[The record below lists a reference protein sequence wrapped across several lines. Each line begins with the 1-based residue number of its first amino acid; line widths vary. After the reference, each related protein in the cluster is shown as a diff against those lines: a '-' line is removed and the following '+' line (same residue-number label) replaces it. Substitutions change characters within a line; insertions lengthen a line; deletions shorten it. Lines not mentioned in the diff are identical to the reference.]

1 MREHLDHPLLLL
13 LVPALLALATLVLS
27 RTLVQ
32 ASRAHKALQL
42 GVRTLLFVALVVGL
56 AGPSAERPPRGRS
69 VVAIVDLSAS
79 IDADALAN
87 AKQHLEAV
95 RAAQG
100 PDDRLDVVAFARRA
114 RRVPV
119 MKGRPLA
126 WPTDLD
132 AEATDLEGALR
143 LGAALVEP
151 GRVPSLLLYSDG
163 NETDGHALALGDE
176 LARQHLGVDVV
187 PSRRTA
193 RPEVL
198 VRSLDV
204 PGEVRPSARFDV
216 SAEVETTVAQKVV
229 VSLYRDDFLAPG
241 DSRRDVSLPVGK
253 TTMRWKTEVPRPGVS
268 HFSVR
273 LSGALQD
280 QVAANNRADAVTLAR
295 GNPRVLLVEGG
306 AGSPALSAALA
317 QEHIDVEVRAP
328 SGLPA
333 DAAQLQSYDLVI
345 LSDTAATSVG
355 PAQSEAIERYVEG
368 GGGFLFS
375 GGENAT
381 DGWTGTRIEKLL
393 PVRFDKERRH
403 EDAQLALALAIDRSG
418 SMESEGRLELAKE
431 AAKGTAELLGPD
443 DLITIIAFDSQA
455 QPIVRLQRAANRL
468 RIATDIARLRPGG
481 GTAILPALR
490 EAYTALDS
498 ANAKVKHVILLTDGQ
513 ASYEG
518 IPELVREMVEHKI
531 TVSAVGVGAD
541 ADRSL
546 LTTIA
551 QRGQGRFYFTRDAD
565 QVPKI
570 FLKET
575 SEVAKRSLVEE
586 PTRVRIARAAELFA
600 GTAVES
606 APPLAGYVTVKPKP
620 GGEVLLV
627 SQRGDPLL
635 ARRRDGLGQTAV
647 WASDAKNRWATA
659 WLGWPGFPR
668 FFAQL
673 VRSTMRPPLAGQG
686 AYPVDV
692 ELADGR
698 ATVRVD
704 ATAPDDR
711 FVGGLDGYAELVD
724 ADAARSDGDPRSRVP
739 LAERA
744 PGRYEAV
751 VRLDVGDRARA
762 RLLRTVLRRDGA
774 EISRSL
780 RAVSLP
786 QAREH
791 LELEPDL
798 ALLSAFGGRVDPAPS
813 TVFEMPRDI
822 APSFVARR
830 PLWPYLLWAALVLLV
845 LDLAVRR
852 IPPSR
857 SSSSSRPS
865 PASRRKPT

>member
-1 MREHLDHPLLLL
+1 MRSHLDHPLLLII
-13 LVPALLALATLVLS
+13 VPVLLAGAVLVLQ

-42 GVRTLLFVALVVGL
+42 LIRTLLVTAIVVGL
-56 AGPSAERPPRGRS
+56 AGPFAERPPRGRS
-69 VVAIVDLSAS
+69 IVALVDLSAS
-79 IDADALAN
+79 IDAAAR
-87 AKQHLEAV
+87 AHAEQHLAAV
-95 RAAQG
+95 RAALG
-100 PDDRLDVVAFARRA
+100 RDDRLGVVAFGRHAQ
-114 RRVPV
+114 RVRLV
-119 MKGRPLA
+119 EGQPLV

-132 AEATDLEGALR
+132 GEATDLESALR
-143 LGAALVEP
+143 LGASLVEP

-163 NETDGHALALGDE
+163 NETDGDAAALHDE
-176 LARQHLGVDVV
+176 LRRQQLPVDVV
-187 PSRRTA
+187 PARRTE

-198 VRSLDV
+198 VRGLDV
-204 PGEVRPSARFDV
+204 PGEVRPSARFSV
-216 SAEVETTVAQKVV
+216 TAEVETTVAQRVV
-229 VSLYRDDFLAPG
+229 VSLYREDFLAPG
-241 DSRRDVSLPVGK
+241 DARREVDLPAGK
-253 TTMRWKTEVPRPGVS
+253 TTLSWKTEVPRPGVAR
-268 HFSVR
+268 FSVR
-273 LSGALQD
+273 LSGGLQD
-280 QVAANNRADAVTLAR
+280 QEHVNNRADAVTLAR

-306 AGSPALSAALA
+306 GGSPALVGGLG

-333 DAAQLQSYDLVI
+333 DPAQLQAYDLVI
-345 LSDTAATSVG
+345 LSDTASSAVG
-355 PAQSEAIERYVEG
+355 PAQSAAIERYVEG

-393 PVRFDKERRH
+393 PVRFDKERRR

-443 DLITIIAFDSQA
+443 DLITVIAFDSQA
-455 QPIVRLQRAANRL
+455 QPIVPLQRAANRL
-468 RIATDIARLRPGG
+468 RISADISRLRPGG

-490 EAYTALDS
+490 EAYTALEG

-518 IPELVREMVEHKI
+518 IPELVREMVEHRI
-531 TVSAVGVGAD
+531 TVSAVGVGAE

-575 SEVAKRSLVEE
+575 TEVAKRSLVEE
-586 PTRVRIARAAELFA
+586 PTRVRIARAAELFS
-600 GTAVES
+600 GTGVES

-659 WLGWPGFPR
+659 WLPWPGFAR

-673 VRSTMRPPLAGQG
+673 VRSTMRPPLAGAG
-686 AYPVDV
+686 AYPVDLK
-692 ELADGR
+692 LADGG
-698 ATVRVD
+698 ATVRID

-711 FVGGLDGYAELVD
+711 FVSGLDGYAELVD
-724 ADAARSDGDPRSRVP
+724 PDSARTDGDPRTRVP

-751 VRLDVGDRARA
+751 VPLDAGDRTRA
-762 RLLRTVLRRDGA
+762 KLLRTVLRRDGA

-786 QAREH
+786 QAVEH
-791 LELEPDL
+791 LRLQPDL
-798 ALLSAFGGRVDPAPS
+798 TLLGSFGGRVDPTPVEVLA
-813 TVFEMPRDI
+813 MPART
-822 APSFVARR
+822 ARPLVARR
-830 PLWPYLLWAALVLLV
+830 PLWSYCLWTALVLLV

-857 SSSSSRPS
+857 
-865 PASRRKPT
+865 RKSA

>member
-1 MREHLDHPLLLL
+1 LMHQHLDHPLLLL
-13 LVPALLALATLVLS
+13 FLPVLLAVATLVLQ

-42 GVRTLLFVALVVGL
+42 VVRTLLFAAIVLGL

-69 VVAIVDLSAS
+69 VVALVDLSAS
-79 IDADALAN
+79 IDAEALAK
-87 AKQHLEAV
+87 AKRHLDAV
-95 RAAQG
+95 RAAKG
-100 PDDRLDVVAFARRA
+100 RDDRLDVVAFGRRA
-114 RRVPV
+114 QHIPLVD
-119 MKGRPLA
+119 GQPLA

-151 GRVPSLLLYSDG
+151 GHVPSLLVYSDG
-163 NETDGHALALGDE
+163 NETEGHALALQEE
-176 LARQHLGVDVV
+176 LAQRHIPVDVV
-187 PSRRTA
+187 PARRTS
-193 RPEVL
+193 RPEIL

-204 PGEVRPSARFDV
+204 PGEVRPSARFDL

-241 DSRRDVSLPVGK
+241 DSRREVDLPVGK
-253 TTMRWKTEVPRPGVS
+253 TTLRWKSEVPRPGVA

-280 QVAANNRADAVTLAR
+280 QVTINNRADAVTLAR

-306 AGSPALSAALA
+306 AGSPALAAALA

-333 DAAQLQSYDLVI
+333 DAAQLQPYDLVI
-345 LSDTAATSVG
+345 LSDTGANAVG
-355 PAQSEAIERYVEG
+355 PAQSAAIEHYVEG

-418 SMESEGRLELAKE
+418 SMETEGRLELAKE

-443 DLITIIAFDSQA
+443 DLITVIAFDSLA

-490 EAYTALDS
+490 EAYTALES

-565 QVPKI
+565 QIPKI

-600 GTAVES
+600 GTGVES

-635 ARRRDGLGQTAV
+635 ARRRDGLGQTAM

-659 WLGWPGFPR
+659 WLGWPGFAR

-673 VRSTMRPPLAGQG
+673 VRSTMRPPLAGAG
-686 AYPVDV
+686 AYPIDVD
-692 ELADGR
+692 LADGR

-711 FVGGLDGYAELVD
+711 FISGLDGYAELVD
-724 ADAARSDGDPRSRVP
+724 AAAAREAGDPRARVP
-739 LAERA
+739 LVERA

-751 VRLDVGDRARA
+751 VPLDVGDRTRA
-762 RLLRTVLRRDGA
+762 RLLCTVLRRDGV

-780 RAVSLP
+780 RAVTLP
-786 QAREH
+786 QAQEH
-791 LELEPDL
+791 LALEPDL
-798 ALLSAFGGRVDPAPS
+798 ALLTAFGGRVDPAPGD
-813 TVFEMPRDI
+813 VFRMPSHVS
-822 APSFVARR
+822 PSFVSRR
-830 PLWPYLLWAALVLLV
+830 PLWPYFLWAALVLLV
-845 LDLAVRR
+845 LDLAIRR
-852 IPPSR
+852 IPT
-857 SSSSSRPS
+857 SRPS
-865 PASRRKPT
+865 PAVRRKSV